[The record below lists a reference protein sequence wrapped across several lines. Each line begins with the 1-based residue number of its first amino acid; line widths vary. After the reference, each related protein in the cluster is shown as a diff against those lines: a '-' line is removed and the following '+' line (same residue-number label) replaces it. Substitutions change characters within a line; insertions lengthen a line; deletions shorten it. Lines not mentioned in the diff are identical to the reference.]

1 MDGYFHSICN
11 FFGTIC
17 SVSYGIILAA
27 QLSLANLLVVSHVHP
42 IQIAFF
48 RCLVHL
54 FCVPPFQHETDTFT
68 AFDTTFYF
76 LCALTGAFS
85 WLFTAST
92 LLSLEVGDSTTIELG
107 ATLVFTALMAHV
119 YLSEHVQKFDV
130 ILLLVTVTGI
140 ILISKPTFL
149 FGRMEHQPEQNQLEG
164 VLMALTS
171 AFFIS
176 LWSIF
181 VKKLSNMQSLHLM
194 LLNFLHGVVGVPLTL
209 LCSLFF
215 QSWFT
220 SSSAV
225 TWVLTLLFSVVC
237 LIQTVVQATAL
248 DLEDA
253 KTVAVSS
260 TISTVVTYVVQLTAF
275 AAAFDWVVVS
285 GALLITLTV
294 IWSQFKFEW

>member
-1 MDGYFHSICN
+1 MDGYFDIICT

-27 QLSLANLLVVSHVHP
+27 QLSLAKLLVVSHVHP

-54 FCVPPFQHETDTFT
+54 FCIPPFRHETDTFT
-68 AFDTTFYF
+68 AYDTTLYF
-76 LCALTGAFS
+76 LSALTGAFS
-85 WLFTAST
+85 WMFTAST
-92 LLSLEVGDSTTIELG
+92 LLYLEVGDSTTIELG
-107 ATLVFTALMAHV
+107 ASVVFTALMAHV
-119 YLSEHVQKFDV
+119 YLSEHVKKFDV
-130 ILLLVTVTGI
+130 ILLLVDVTGI

-149 FGRMEHQPEQNQLEG
+149 FGGMEYHREKNQLIG
-164 VLMALTS
+164 VLMALIS

-176 LWSIF
+176 LWPMF
-181 VKKLSNMQSLHLM
+181 VKKLSNKGTLYFM

-215 QSWFT
+215 ESWFT

-225 TWVLTLLFSVVC
+225 TWVLTLLFSLVC
-237 LIQTVVQATAL
+237 LIQTVVQAAAL

-260 TISTVVTYVVQLTAF
+260 TISTVVTYVVQLTVF
-275 AAAFDWVVVS
+275 AAAFDWVVIS

-294 IWSQFKFEW
+294 IWWQFKCEG